1 MRTRERGVAHVN
13 IFFFLLLLVLFLG
26 ALFFAY
32 VQMDRNTELENRM
45 ANVDVEKKNV
55 DKQRLIRDQYIESI
69 RPLGE
74 ADSFTGKVGFNW
86 DDLGGPP
93 EALQNVPSIT
103 KLQEL
108 ARTFAR
114 DAGVPE
120 SSTLP
125 ISQLLSQTK
134 SALDAKIKEVADLK
148 ALRDKLAAEKAA
160 AEQSLAEG
168 VAAAKST
175 NEKLSQDQADQRA
188 FIDEAVRKAD
198 GTIAGL
204 RENINKAREEA
215 TTMRDENNK
224 VVEGL
229 HREANLRDAQINSM
243 RQKVALVNPPQAP
256 DGTVISSSQSV
267 GRAWIDLGRTKML
280 PLGTVFRIT
289 SPGKTAVKALGTVIK
304 VEKDRSEI
312 QISDVRD
319 RFDPIT
325 SGDLVANEL
334 YSPNLRRTV
343 YLLGRFSV
351 PYAKEDVKRILE
363 SLGNTVS
370 ERLSPQ
376 VDLVLVGG
384 DVLNESHDGFTPVE
398 ETEEFKK
405 AQSWNIEMSSIHK
418 VRDFLKLGD

>member
-1 MRTRERGVAHVN
+1 MRSRERGVAHVN
-13 IFFFLLLLVLFLG
+13 IFFFLLVLVLFLG

-45 ANVDVEKKNV
+45 ATVRAENKNL
-55 DKQRLIRDQYIESI
+55 DKQRLIRDQYLESI

-74 ADSFTGKVGFNW
+74 ADAFGGKAGFNW
-86 DDLGGPP
+86 DDLGGAP
-93 EALQNVPSIT
+93 EPLQNVPSIA

-108 ARTFAR
+108 AKTFAR
-114 DAGVPE
+114 DAGIPE

-125 ISQLLSQTK
+125 VSQLLSQAK
-134 SALDAKIKEVADLK
+134 SALDAKRKEVADLQ

-160 AEQSLAEG
+160 AEQAQADAI
-168 VAAAKST
+168 AAAKGV
-175 NEKLSQDQADQRA
+175 NDKLNSDQTDLRA
-188 FIDEAVRKAD
+188 YIDTAVGKAD
-198 GTIAGL
+198 NTIAGL
-204 RENINKAREEA
+204 RDNIAKAREEA
-215 TTMRDENNK
+215 TTMRDEHNK
-224 VVEGL
+224 VVEAL

-256 DGTVISSSQSV
+256 DGSVISSSQSV
-267 GRAWIDLGRTKML
+267 GRAWIDLGRSKML

-289 SPGKTAVKALGTVIK
+289 SPGKTTVKALGTVIK

-325 SGDLVANEL
+325 SGDLVANDL
-334 YSPNLRRTV
+334 YSPNLTRNV

-363 SLGNTVS
+363 NLGNTVS
-370 ERLSPQ
+370 DRLSPQ

-384 DVLNESHDGFTPVE
+384 DVLNDAHDGFTPIE
-398 ETEEFKK
+398 ETEEFKR